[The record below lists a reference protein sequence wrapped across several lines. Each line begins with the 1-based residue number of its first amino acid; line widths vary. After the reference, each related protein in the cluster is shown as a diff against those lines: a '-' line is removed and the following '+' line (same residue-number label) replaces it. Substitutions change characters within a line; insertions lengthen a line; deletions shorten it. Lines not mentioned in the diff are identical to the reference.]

1 MLDGHDGIGHMTEFS
16 FLHKVQRSCRFEPY
30 LVKVVSLGKPIRYR
44 MFKTVAGI
52 DNVAVFN
59 SNANGSF
66 QKSECF
72 TNGMVPQRGHLHSEI
87 GPDPTIG
94 ESMFFGNID
103 CKPRKPFSI
112 AITMEYRTE
121 HYSKTCIGKRRGV
134 GRAML
139 HGH

>member
-1 MLDGHDGIGHMTEFS
+1 MGQMTEFS
-16 FLHKVQRSCRFEPY
+16 FLQKGQRYCGLEPY
-30 LVKVVSLGKPIRYR
+30 LVKVISLGKPIRYR

-72 TNGMVPQRGHLHSEI
+72 INGMVPQRGHLHSEI

-103 CKPRKPFSI
+103 CKLRKPFSI
-112 AITMEYRTE
+112 AIPREDRTE
-121 HYSKTCIGKRRGV
+121 HYSNTSIANRT
-134 GRAML
+134 AIAPPQIPTHMP
-139 HGH
+139 